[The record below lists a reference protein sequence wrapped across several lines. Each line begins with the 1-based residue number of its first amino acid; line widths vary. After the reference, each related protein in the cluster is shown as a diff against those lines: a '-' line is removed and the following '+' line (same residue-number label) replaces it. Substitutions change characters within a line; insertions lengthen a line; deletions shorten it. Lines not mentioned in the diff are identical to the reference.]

1 MTTHILINLLKTN
14 TMLTD
19 NQQSIIDS
27 ITQEFLTFNEQRKVV
42 NKPFNFFDTS
52 VLDSENEYSKEQIEE
67 AVIINRS
74 VVKQLSEIVKADYT
88 LMAKDFEKIY
98 TRLSSTINVDSWDGL
113 PTSENETNVG
123 AIFFGRGDYILRID
137 YVASGQRLTAAN
149 GKTYVLLNGGYR
161 VINLDSRNG
170 NIVEPTLSD
179 LFANEKFVQKV
190 TRLYRECTK

>member
-1 MTTHILINLLKTN
+1 
-14 TMLTD
+14 MLTD

-74 VVKQLSEIVKADYT
+74 VVRQLIERAQSDYA
-88 LMAKDFEKIY
+88 LLKEDFEKIKVLLNHY
-98 TRLSSTINVDSWDGL
+98 KVDTWNGL
-113 PTSENETNVG
+113 PNYENEENVATISIGDNNNRLIIRYLTN
-123 AIFFGRGDYILRID
+123 
-137 YVASGQRLTAAN
+137 GQRFTAAN

-161 VINLDSRNG
+161 VRNDDSRVG
-170 NIVEPTLSD
+170 NIVAPTLSD
-179 LFANEKFVQKV
+179 LFSNENFKNRV
-190 TRLYRECTK
+190 TDLYRQYTK